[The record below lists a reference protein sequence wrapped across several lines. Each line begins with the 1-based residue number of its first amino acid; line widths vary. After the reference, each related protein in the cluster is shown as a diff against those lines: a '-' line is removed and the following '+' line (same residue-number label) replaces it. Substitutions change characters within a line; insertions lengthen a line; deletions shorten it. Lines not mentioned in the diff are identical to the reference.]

1 MTEDH
6 LKTALKAL
14 IERALRVAED
24 REDIATL
31 IIARQA
37 IAHPGPFSEA
47 LAPFVEEVLER
58 LL

>member
-1 MTEDH
+1 MTEDL
-6 LKTALKAL
+6 LKKALREL
-14 IERALRVAED
+14 IERALLIAED

-37 IAHPGPFSEA
+37 IDHPGPFSEA
-47 LAPFVEEVLER
+47 LAPFVEDVLEK

>member
-1 MTEDH
+1 MSEDL
-6 LKTALKAL
+6 LKKALKEL
-14 IERALRVAED
+14 IERAIPLAED

-37 IAHPGPFSEA
+37 IEHPGPFSEA
-47 LAPFVEEVLER
+47 LAPYVEDVLER

>member
-1 MTEDH
+1 MTEDL
-6 LKTALKAL
+6 LKNALKAL
-14 IERALRVAED
+14 IERALLIAED

-37 IAHPGPFSEA
+37 IEHPGPFSEA
-47 LAPFVEEVLER
+47 LAPFVEDVLEK